1 MGFKASDERNRLVD
15 ETAGMMKL
23 GRETHYEKYYAL
35 DLKITYKAKKINNNK
50 YINLQCY

>member
-23 GRETHYEKYYAL
+23 GRETHYEKYYAW
-35 DLKITYKAKKINNNK
+35 DLQITYKVEDFYKNND
-50 YINLQCY
+50 INLQRY